1 MRYMGLDIGDR
12 RIGIAYANF
21 LSIGTS
27 VVVPGG
33 FLEVR
38 SQAAALRDLAEMA
51 AEESVSAV
59 VVGLPLRDGFES
71 GQCKKIRA
79 FADELRP
86 LLPAEVA
93 MHFWDEA
100 LTSVAA
106 GDLLVQAEL
115 KHSGKKKR
123 GRVDGIAATLML
135 QGFVDSNRMHVPV
148 IGPVF

>member
-1 MRYMGLDIGDR
+1 MRYMGLDIGER

-21 LSIGTS
+21 LNVGSS

-38 SQAAALRDLAEMA
+38 SGPAALGDLKDMVL
-51 AEESVSAV
+51 EEGVDAV
-59 VVGLPLRDGFES
+59 VVGLPLREGFES
-71 GQCKKIRA
+71 RQCQKIRA
-79 FADELRP
+79 FAELLRP
-86 LLPAEVA
+86 LLPPEVA
-93 MHFWDEA
+93 LHFWDEA

-115 KHSGKKKR
+115 KHSGRKKR

-135 QGFVDSNRMHVPV
+135 QGFVDSRRMHVPPV
-148 IGPVF
+148 GPVL